1 VALAVDALRSREGGT
16 AVSAPGAARLSL
28 WDGVSVVIGI
38 VVGVS
43 LFKAPALVFGNVG
56 SPLAGLGVWALGGVL
71 SLLGA
76 LCYAELAAAWPR
88 SGGDYVY
95 LTRAYGPASGFLF
108 GWGQLVAILTGSIG
122 AMAYVFADYV
132 AALGVG
138 VTGAVVASASVV
150 AVTALNL
157 VGVQA
162 GRRVQNALTLTKVV
176 GLAGIVAVGV
186 FGPSLAAPAARPGSG
201 DAAFALILVLY
212 AYGGWQHA
220 AYVAAEVEDAQRN
233 VPRVLVLGTG
243 AVALIYLAVNAAY
256 LAGFGFDGLRASSAP
271 AAELLAR
278 SLGSVAGR
286 IMSVLVMVSALGAIQ
301 GMVFT
306 GARIY
311 ASMGDDHAA
320 FASLGRWHPRL
331 GVPARALVAQAA
343 VSLAWIAAVGT
354 HAGRASLDALTAALR
369 LPALPWERFDGGFD
383 LLVAST
389 APVFWLFFLATGSA
403 VLVLRVREP
412 DAPRP
417 FRVPGYPLTPLAFCA
432 SCAFM
437 IEASLRYAGGLALAG
452 ILPLALGLPVY
463 AWSRRASPAR
473 TASPK

>member
-1 VALAVDALRSREGGT
+1 MRTGRGAREVAGET
-16 AVSAPGAARLSL
+16 TRLTL

-43 LFKAPALVFGNVG
+43 LFKAPALVFGNVS
-56 SPLAGLGVWALGGVL
+56 SPLAGLGIWALGGVL

-95 LTRAYGPASGFLF
+95 LTRAYGPASGFMF

-122 AMAYVFADYV
+122 AMAYVFADYA

-138 VTGAVVASASVV
+138 VTGAAVAAASVL
-150 AVTALNL
+150 AVTAWNL
-157 VGVQA
+157 VGVEA
-162 GRRVQNALTLTKVV
+162 GRRVQNALTLAKVA
-176 GLAGIVAVGV
+176 GLAGIVAVGT
-186 FGPSLAAPAARPGSG
+186 FGQRLAAPAAPAGAGG

-233 VPRVLVLGTG
+233 VPRVLMLGTG
-243 AVALIYLAVNAAY
+243 AVALLYLAVNAAY
-256 LAGFGFDGLRASSAP
+256 LAALGFDGLRASPAP
-271 AAELLAR
+271 AAEMLER
-278 SLGSVAGR
+278 SLGPVAGR
-286 IMSVLVMVSALGAIQ
+286 IMSALVMVSALGAIQ

-320 FASLGRWHPRL
+320 FASLGRWHARL
-331 GVPARALVAQAA
+331 GVPARALIAQAA

-354 HAGRASLDALTAALR
+354 RAGRASLDALTAAL
-369 LPALPWERFDGGFD
+369 ALPPLPWQRFDGGFD

-389 APVFWLFFLATGSA
+389 APIFWLFFLATGIA

-412 DAPRP
+412 HAPRP

-437 IEASLRYAGGLALAG
+437 IEASLRYAGALALAG
-452 ILPLALGLPVY
+452 LIPLALGLPVY
-463 AWSRRASPAR
+463 WLSRRRAR
-473 TASPK
+473 PQLRS